1 MLTQMVRSSKKLP
14 GIFSKLIAQQAII
27 EQTWSGN
34 QNFLI
39 SRSWDNFASKHAKN
53 VANLWR

>member
-1 MLTQMVRSSKKLP
+1 MLTQMVRSSKKMP
-14 GIFSKLIAQQAII
+14 GIFSKFIAQQAIR

-39 SRSWDNFASKHAKN
+39 SRSWDNFGSKDAKN
-53 VANLWR
+53 VANLWW